1 MSSLCCHRIRNALNY
16 TNVVVTLLSNN
27 SINEKPTCPRRLPLN
42 TDLFANSIWPQLDIT
57 HKTRSDYISEYRRHL
72 LPVIG
77 NYSLSLITKKQ
88 IIEAISLLPPQTA
101 YKTLMV
107 ARTLFREAIN
117 RGLIDENPTATIKSP
132 RIVVK
137 PQKFLKWEELSRI
150 DFGDQT
156 KRIQFLA
163 LHGLRFGEAVALTPE
178 DIVDGRIY
186 IRRSKW
192 GETKT
197 PAGVRSVPLL
207 AEYVEFPTYQGAIAK
222 ALKPHGVTVHSLRK
236 TYAYTLK
243 SSNVHV
249 TTASKL
255 MGHSNPMVTLK
266 IYTQVLD
273 DEIDKSGDAIRDYL
287 KRAS

>member
-1 MSSLCCHRIRNALNY
+1 MEGRVSAFLGK
-16 TNVVVTLLSNN
+16 
-27 SINEKPTCPRRLPLN
+27 NESVPGLTITTQTYVLGELPLN

-57 HKTRSDYISEYRRHL
+57 FKTRLDYMSEYRRHL

-77 NYSLSLITKKQ
+77 DKSLSMINKKQ
-88 IIEAISLLPPQTA
+88 IIEIIAVLPPQTG

-107 ARTLFREAIN
+107 AKTLFREACN
-117 RGLIDENPTATIKSP
+117 RGLISENPCDSIKSP

-137 PQKFLKWEELSRI
+137 PQKFLTWEELAAI
-150 DFGDQT
+150 DFGSQT
-156 KRIQFLA
+156 KRIRFLA
-163 LHGLRFGEAVALTPE
+163 LHGLRFGEAAALTE
-178 DIVDGRIY
+178 ADIFDGRVY
-186 IRRSKW
+186 VRRSKW

-197 PAGVRSVPLL
+197 PSGVRSVPLL
-207 AEYVEFPTYQGAIAK
+207 SEFVKFPQYQSAIAK
-222 ALKPHGVTVHSLRK
+222 ALKPYGVTVHSLRK

-243 SSNVHV
+243 CSNIHV

-273 DEIDKSGDAIRDYL
+273 DEIDKSGEYIKEYL
-287 KRAS
+287 RQAC